1 MWKVDIY
8 LDTDSTYQGKRQ
20 RKCGYVLATIVRDEE
35 KTKES
40 FAIANGTYH
49 QTTLQ
54 TLIEALSRM
63 TAPSQI
69 CIHTQDDYVT
79 SRLTKLEEMAA
90 SGWMDTKK
98 QPIKNQDEWKQ
109 IYNLIHAFPEAHKLS
124 GKSEKH
130 SYSTWMQEEM
140 RKNECRR
147 IMGERVESTPG
158 AESGVNGIPGNH
170 NSRRS

>member
-8 LDTDSTYQGKRQ
+8 LDTDSAYQRKRQ
-20 RKCGYVLATIVRDEE
+20 RKCGYVLATIVRGEE

-69 CIHTQDDYVT
+69 CIHTQDDYVA

-90 SGWMDTKK
+90 SGWIDTKK
-98 QPIKNQDEWKQ
+98 QPIKNQEEWKQ
-109 IYNLIHAFPEAHKLS
+109 IYNLAHAFPEPHEIAAR
-124 GKSEKH
+124 SEKH

-147 IMGERVESTPG
+147 IMGERVEPAPG
-158 AESGVNGIPGNH
+158 AETGVNGIPGNH
-170 NSRRS
+170 NSCMS